1 MIGNIDP
8 KNVSWKL
15 DPFPHAI
22 IDDFLP
28 NELFKKISSIDINT
42 LKDQKRYNNNDIE
55 RKKAEFGS
63 EGLTGVYEPVG

>member
-8 KNVSWKL
+8 KNVSWEL

-42 LKDQKRYNNNDIE
+42 LKDQKRYNN
-55 RKKAEFGS
+55 FS
-63 EGLTGVYEPVG
+63 